1 MTLASKL
8 AEERRARLAAERL
21 LEQKQAELQAA
32 NRKLGRHA
40 KHLSE
45 QIHEKRAEVE
55 TVLSEHERVK
65 SDLSAANH
73 RIEVAERRLWLSIET
88 IRDGFAFWDAE
99 GRMIAA
105 NNAWMMIFDGLTE
118 VSPGVSYIRMLQ
130 LATEEGVV
138 DIGEDA
144 PQTWRQG
151 MLARWH
157 MPNPDPRVI
166 RLWNGQYVKLLDQK
180 GHDGDVVTL
189 ALNITGTVRYERRL
203 REARQR
209 AEAANRAKST
219 FLANMSHEIRTPM
232 NGVVGMADLLV
243 DMGLSEEQRVYVET
257 IRSSG
262 EALLEI
268 INDVLDYSKIEA
280 EKLVLHPRPFDL
292 ERCIHEVLL
301 LLQPRAREKNL
312 SLLIDYDLFTPT
324 SFVGDPGRI
333 RQVLTN
339 LIGNAVKFTAHGH
352 VLIRVLALPCPNGS
366 AVNLTVT
373 VEDTGIGIAPEK
385 VGMIFGEFAQID
397 SDSTR
402 QFEGTGLGLAISQR
416 LIRLMDGTIWVDS
429 ALGEGSAFGF
439 RISLPAAED
448 GHAEPEPV
456 PSLGRVL
463 VVDDNP
469 LHVSILEKQLELLGA
484 ETVSCQSGA
493 EALALLDDRITLVL
507 TDHNMEAMDGLELA
521 EAIRETGSTVP
532 IILLSPAVHFA
543 EMDPARRHLHAI
555 LQRPTLRDDLFRV
568 LRTLNADTVVERT
581 APDVEPQPQA
591 ATGGRRCRVL
601 AAEDNRT
608 NRLVFEK
615 ILASAD
621 VELRF
626 ANNGIE
632 AVQAHA
638 DFDPDVIFMDI
649 SMPLMDGKEATR
661 RIRAAEA
668 GSDRR
673 VPIVAMTAHAME
685 DDEEKVFAA
694 GLDHYLAKPLRKA
707 DVLDRLAALTPAG
720 LHPPF
725 HVKQMP
731 AGAASGATHADTP
744 ADAAAHP
751 EAPQGT
757 RSDSL
762 SEAAPD
768 PATSDPEAV
777 IDMALPVDGDESFD
791 APEQEAAQAALP
803 VFMRR
808 AAKTGR

>member
-65 SDLSAANH
+65 SDLSAANQ

-105 NNAWMMIFDGLTE
+105 NNAWMTIFDGLTE

-138 DIGEDA
+138 DIGEDP
-144 PQTWRQG
+144 PQIWRQG

-157 MPNPDPRVI
+157 TPNPDPRVI

-180 GHDGDVVTL
+180 GHEGDVVTL

-203 REARQR
+203 RQARQR

-243 DMGLSEEQRVYVET
+243 DTGLTDEQRIYVDT

-280 EKLVLHPRPFDL
+280 EKLVLHARPFDL

-301 LLQPRAREKNL
+301 LLQPGAREKGL

-324 SFVGDPGRI
+324 SFIGDPGRI

-339 LIGNAVKFTAHGH
+339 LIGNAVKFTSRGH
-352 VLIRVLALPCPNGS
+352 VLIRVLALPCTNS
-366 AVNLTVT
+366 TDANLTVT
-373 VEDTGIGIAPEK
+373 VEDTGIGIAPDK
-385 VGMIFGEFAQID
+385 AGMIFGEFAQID
-397 SDSTR
+397 SESTR

-416 LIRLMDGTIWVDS
+416 LIRLMGGTIWVDS
-429 ALGEGSAFGF
+429 ELGAGSAFGF
-439 RISLPAAED
+439 RISLPLAGDAR
-448 GHAEPEPV
+448 AEPEPM
-456 PSLGRVL
+456 PNLGRVMI
-463 VVDDNP
+463 VDSNP
-469 LHVSILEKQLELLGA
+469 LHISILEKQLELLGA
-484 ETVSCQSGA
+484 ETLSCQSAGK
-493 EALALLDDRITLVL
+493 ALALLDDSITLVL

-521 EAIRETGSTVP
+521 EAIRESGSDVP

-543 EMDPARRHLHAI
+543 EMDPAHRHLHAI

-568 LRTLNADTVVERT
+568 LRTLGAGPVVRPPRT
-581 APDVEPQPQA
+581 AEAKPPQPS
-591 ATGGRRCRVL
+591 TGGRRCRVL
-601 AAEDNRT
+601 AAEDNKT

-615 ILASAD
+615 MLASAD
-621 VELRF
+621 VDLRF
-626 ANNGIE
+626 AKNGLE
-632 AVQAHA
+632 AVQAHIEFA
-638 DFDPDVIFMDI
+638 PDVIFMDI
-649 SMPLMDGKEATR
+649 SMPLMDGKEATQ

-668 GSDRR
+668 ASGKR
-673 VPIVAMTAHAME
+673 VPIVAMTAYAME
-685 DDEEKVFAA
+685 DDEEKVIAA
-694 GLDHYLAKPLRKA
+694 GLDHYLPKPLRKA
-707 DVLDRLAALTPAG
+707 DVLDKLASLTPAG
-720 LHPPF
+720 LRPPF
-725 HVKQMP
+725 HMKPEAAP
-731 AGAASGATHADTP
+731 AGAAPSGAGGMSNAGAEAHSQTE
-744 ADAAAHP
+744 AAAKPKRAETAETDSSLP
-751 EAPQGT
+751 EPLG
-757 RSDSL
+757 
-762 SEAAPD
+762 
-768 PATSDPEAV
+768 
-777 IDMALPVDGDESFD
+777 GDESF
-791 APEQEAAQAALP
+791 AAAIEEASSPPP

-808 AAKTGR
+808 RGKSGT